1 MANANAIPMVPEAAT
16 QARWKTWLQYAVVG
30 SLTVFFL
37 YITLV
42 MYAQGEMLYG
52 TMILVFTALFAFVF
66 LSNRA
71 YVWRYVFP
79 GLVGVTV
86 FVIFPIMYTLGL
98 TFTNKSNLH
107 LLSFAQSKAY
117 FLQQTYVA
125 EGSHKFD
132 LDLYLDADS
141 DGYFL
146 ALEDEAGNMYMT
158 DEAVDMTHL
167 EAIVVKASS
176 ILMEPA
182 LESAPRNATITYRNE
197 LSNVKIELPNGTVLA
212 KSKLREYAEQ
222 YPLWQADE
230 TDPYKIVNQKDGIVL
245 TADMDEG
252 FFFDSEG
259 SYFTP
264 GFQTNVGFDNYVRV
278 LTEDGM
284 FAPFLQIFTWT
295 MFFAIFTVVFTF
307 FLGMMIASFVQWE
320 PIKFRG
326 LYQVLLILPYA
337 VPSFILIM
345 IFRALFN
352 QNFGQ
357 INHVLELLFNIAPSW
372 NADPNMSR
380 MMILMVNLFM
390 GYPYMFILSLGML
403 QSIPKDLYEAS
414 SLEGAGPITN
424 FFKITFP
431 LVLRPMLPLLIASF
445 AFNFN
450 NFVLIQ
456 LLTRGE
462 PIIIGSSPQA
472 GETDLL
478 VNYAFRLAFMGDTQ
492 DFALGA
498 TVSTFIFMM
507 VGIFAIAYLKA
518 AKIEVGIKK

>member
-16 QARWKTWLQYAVVG
+16 QERWKTWMQYGVVG
-30 SLTVFFL
+30 ALTVFFL
-37 YITLV
+37 YVTML
-42 MYAQGEMLYG
+42 MYAQGEVLYG
-52 TMILVFTALFAFVF
+52 SMILVFSGLFAFIF
-66 LSNRA
+66 LSDRA

-79 GLVGVTV
+79 GLVGVFV

-125 EGSHKFD
+125 EGSQTYD
-132 LDLYLDADS
+132 LSLYE
-141 DGYFL
+141 DGSNFYIV
-146 ALEDEAGNMYMT
+146 LEDESGNLFMT
-158 DEAVDMTHL
+158 EEPQSLTHTEVVVAPLQSILVEPDL
-167 EAIVVKASS
+167 EAAERK
-176 ILMEPA
+176 
-182 LESAPRNATITYRNE
+182 ATITYRNE
-197 LSNVKIELPNGTVLA
+197 LTNLQLELPNGTVLV
-212 KSKLREYAEQ
+212 KSKLREYGEK
-222 YPLWQADE
+222 YPLWAADAE
-230 TDPYKIVNQKDGIVL
+230 DPNILINQDDGTIL
-245 TADMDEG
+245 TANMEEG
-252 FFFDSEG
+252 FFMDAEG
-259 SYFTP
+259 EFRTP
-264 GFQTNVGFDNYVRV
+264 GFQVNVGFDNYVRV

-295 MFFAIFTVVFTF
+295 MFFAIFTVIVTF
-307 FLGMMIASFVQWE
+307 FMGMTIASFVQWE

-337 VPSFILIM
+337 VPGFILIM

-357 INHVLELLFNIAPSW
+357 INHVLELLFNFAPSW
-372 NADPNMSR
+372 NSDPNFSR
-380 MMILMVNLFM
+380 MMILIVNLFL

-462 PIIIGSSPQA
+462 PIIIGSNPQA

-518 AKIEVGIKK
+518 AKIEVGMKK

>member
-1 MANANAIPMVPEAAT
+1 MATVNAIPMVPEAA
-16 QARWKTWLQYAVVG
+16 QQERWKMWTQYGVVG
-30 SLTVFFL
+30 AMTVFFL
-37 YITLV
+37 YITML
-42 MYAQGEMLYG
+42 MYGQGEVLYG
-52 TMILVFTALFAFVF
+52 TMLMVFTSLFAFIF
-66 LSNRA
+66 LSDRA

-79 GLVGVTV
+79 GLVGVFV

-107 LLSFAQSKAY
+107 LLSFAQSKSY

-125 EGSHKFD
+125 EGSMSYSLTIFED
-132 LDLYLDADS
+132 GADYQLMLEDDNGQLYLTEEP
-141 DGYFL
+141 L
-146 ALEDEAGNMYMT
+146 PL
-158 DEAVDMTHL
+158 THT
-167 EAIVVKASS
+167 EPMQASVVE
-176 ILMEPA
+176 ILVEPE
-182 LESAPRNATITYRNE
+182 LESAPRKAAIDFRNE
-197 LSNVKIELPNGTVLA
+197 LSNLNLEKPDGRLLV
-212 KSKLREYAEQ
+212 KSKLREYGER
-222 YPLWQADE
+222 YPLWAPDEADQL
-230 TDPYKIVNQKDGIVL
+230 KLVNQEDGTIL
-245 TADMDEG
+245 MADMDDG
-252 FFFDSEG
+252 FFKDAEG
-259 SYFTP
+259 EVYTP
-264 GFQTNVGFDNYVRV
+264 GFQVNVGFDNYVRV
-278 LTEDGM
+278 LTEEGM

-295 MFFAIFTVVFTF
+295 MFFAIFTVVVTF
-307 FLGMMIASFVQWE
+307 FMGMVLASFVQWE

-337 VPSFILIM
+337 VPAFILIM

-357 INHVLELLFNIAPSW
+357 INHVLELLFNISPAW
-372 NADPNMSR
+372 NSDPNFTR
-380 MMILMVNLFM
+380 TMILFVNLFL

-403 QSIPKDLYEAS
+403 QSIPKDMYEAS

-424 FFKITFP
+424 FFKITLP

-507 VGIFAIAYLKA
+507 VGIFAVAYLKA
-518 AKIEVGIKK
+518 AKIEVGLKK

>member
-16 QARWKTWLQYAVVG
+16 QERWKAWMQYGVVG
-30 SLTVFFL
+30 LLTIFFL
-37 YITLV
+37 YITMM
-42 MYAQGEMLYG
+42 MYAQGEALYG
-52 TMILVFTALFAFVF
+52 TMVLIFTGIFSFVF

-79 GLVGVTV
+79 GLVGVFV

-117 FLQQTYVA
+117 FLQQTFVA
-125 EGSHKFD
+125 EGSQSYD
-132 LDLYLDADS
+132 LSLYE
-141 DGYFL
+141 DGENFHL
-146 ALEDEAGNMYMT
+146 VLEGEDGSMYMT
-158 DEAVDMTHL
+158 DESQPLTHL
-167 EAIVVKASS
+167 EAITVPVST
-176 ILMEPA
+176 ILAEPD
-182 LESAPRNATITYRNE
+182 LETAPRKAVITYRTE
-197 LSNVKIELPNGTVLA
+197 LSNLQVELPGGKFLA
-212 KSKLREYAEQ
+212 KSKLRQ
-222 YPLWQADE
+222 YGEKFPLWSEVDE
-230 TDPYKIVNQKDGIVL
+230 FTIENLDDGTVL
-245 TADMDEG
+245 KANFETG
-252 FFFDSEG
+252 FFVDENDEF
-259 SYFTP
+259 FTP
-264 GFQTNVGFDNYVRV
+264 GFQVNVGFDNYVRV

-295 MFFAIFTVVFTF
+295 MFFAIFTVFVTF
-307 FLGMMIASFVQWE
+307 LLGMTLASFVQWE
-320 PIKFRG
+320 PIKARG

-337 VPSFILIM
+337 VPGFILIM
-345 IFRALFN
+345 IFKALFN

-357 INHVLELLFNIAPSW
+357 INHVLELLFNLSPEW
-372 NADPNMSR
+372 NSDPNFAR
-380 MMILMVNLFM
+380 MMILAVNMFM

-424 FFKITFP
+424 FVKITFP

-456 LLTRGE
+456 LLTRGD
-462 PIIIGSSPQA
+462 PIIIGSNPPA

-507 VGIFAIAYLKA
+507 VGIFAIVYLKA
-518 AKIEVGIKK
+518 AKIEVGQNK

>member
-1 MANANAIPMVPEAAT
+1 MDHVEDIIAPISA
-16 QARWKTWLQYAVVG
+16 
-30 SLTVFFL
+30 
-37 YITLV
+37 
-42 MYAQGEMLYG
+42 
-52 TMILVFTALFAFVF
+52 ILV
-66 LSNRA
+66 
-71 YVWRYVFP
+71 
-79 GLVGVTV
+79 
-86 FVIFPIMYTLGL
+86 
-98 TFTNKSNLH
+98 
-107 LLSFAQSKAY
+107 
-117 FLQQTYVA
+117 
-125 EGSHKFD
+125 
-132 LDLYLDADS
+132 
-141 DGYFL
+141 
-146 ALEDEAGNMYMT
+146 
-158 DEAVDMTHL
+158 
-167 EAIVVKASS
+167 
-176 ILMEPA
+176 EPS
-182 LESAPRNATITYRNE
+182 LNEAPRKAAIDYRNQ
-197 LSNVKIELPNGTVLA
+197 LDSLQLQLPNGTILV
-212 KSKLREYAEQ
+212 KSKLREYGEK
-222 YPLWQADE
+222 YPLWSADE
-230 TDPYKIVNQKDGIVL
+230 SDPYKLTNLKDGNELI
-245 TADMDEG
+245 ANMDEG
-252 FFFDSEG
+252 FFYDAEG
-259 SYFTP
+259 KYYTP
-264 GFQTNVGFDNYVRV
+264 GFQVNVGFDNYVRV

-295 MFFAIFTVVFTF
+295 MFFAIFTVVVTF
-307 FLGMMIASFVQWE
+307 FLGMALASFVQWE
-320 PIKFRG
+320 PIKLRG

-337 VPSFILIM
+337 VPGFILIM

-357 INHVLELLFNIAPSW
+357 INHVLEVLFNLSPAW
-372 NADPNMSR
+372 NSDPNLSR
-380 MMILMVNLFM
+380 TMILIANLFM

-518 AKIEVGIKK
+518 AKIEVGLKK

>member
-1 MANANAIPMVPEAAT
+1 MANVNAIPMVPEAAK
-16 QARWKTWLQYAVVG
+16 QERWKAWMQYGVV
-30 SLTVFFL
+30 SALTVFFL
-37 YITLV
+37 YITML
-42 MYAQGEMLYG
+42 MYAQGEILYG
-52 TMILVFTALFAFVF
+52 TMVLVFTGVFAFVF
-66 LSNRA
+66 MAERA

-79 GLVGVTV
+79 GLVGVFV

-107 LLSFAQSKAY
+107 LLSYAQSKAY

-125 EGSHKFD
+125 EGSQSYD
-132 LDLYLDADS
+132 LSLYEQGDN
-141 DGYFL
+141 YQIV
-146 ALEDEAGNMYMT
+146 LEDEEGGLYITEQAQPL
-158 DEAVDMTHL
+158 THSGQ
-167 EAIVVKASS
+167 ITVKLNS
-176 ILMEPA
+176 ILVEPDLPA
-182 LESAPRNATITYRNE
+182 AERRAAITYRAE
-197 LSNVKIELPNGTVLA
+197 LDNLQLELPDGTLLV
-212 KSKLREYAEQ
+212 KSKLREYGAK
-222 YPLWQADE
+222 YPLWAEGDDD
-230 TDPYKIVNQKDGIVL
+230 TLINQQSGTVL
-245 TADMDEG
+245 TADFHEG
-252 FFFDSEG
+252 FFFDAEG
-259 SYFTP
+259 EYYTP

-295 MFFAIFTVVFTF
+295 MFFAIFSVAVTF
-307 FLGMMIASFVQWE
+307 FMGMAIASFVQWE
-320 PIKFRG
+320 PIRFRG
-326 LYQVLLILPYA
+326 LYQVLIILPYA
-337 VPSFILIM
+337 VPGFILIM

-357 INHVLELLFNIAPSW
+357 INHVLELLFNISPGW
-372 NADPNMSR
+372 NSDPNLSR
-380 MMILMVNLFM
+380 MMILMVNVFM

-403 QSIPKDLYEAS
+403 QSIPKDMYEAS
-414 SLEGAGPITN
+414 SLEGAGPIVN

-456 LLTRGE
+456 LLTRGD
-462 PIIIGSSPQA
+462 PIIIGSNPQA

-498 TVSTFIFMM
+498 TVSTFIFFM

>member
-1 MANANAIPMVPEAAT
+1 MANANAIPMVPEAAK
-16 QARWKTWLQYAVVG
+16 QERWKTWLQYGVVG
-30 SLTVFFL
+30 SMTLFFL
-37 YITLV
+37 YITML
-42 MYAQGEMLYG
+42 MYAQGEVLYG
-52 TMILVFTALFAFVF
+52 TMILIFSGIFAFVF
-66 LSNRA
+66 LSDRA

-79 GLVGVTV
+79 GLVGVFV

-125 EGSHKFD
+125 EGSSTYD
-132 LDLYLDADS
+132 LSIYE
-141 DGYFL
+141 DGDNVHL
-146 ALEDEAGNMYMT
+146 VLEDEAGNMFMT
-158 DEAVDMTHL
+158 DESLDMMHL
-167 EAIVVKASS
+167 ESKTASVSS
-176 ILMEPA
+176 ILVEPD
-182 LESAPRNATITYRNE
+182 LEEAPRKAAITYRTE
-197 LSNVKIELPNGTVLA
+197 LQNLQLQLPDGTSLV
-212 KSKLREYAEQ
+212 KSKLREYGEK
-222 YPLWQADE
+222 YPLWMSVDE
-230 TDPYKIVNQKDGIVL
+230 YTLENQDDGTVL
-245 TADMDEG
+245 TADFDQG
-252 FFFDSEG
+252 FFVDSNDEF
-259 SYFTP
+259 YTP

-295 MFFAIFTVVFTF
+295 MFFAIFTVVVTF
-307 FLGMMIASFVQWE
+307 FMGMSLASFVQWE

-337 VPSFILIM
+337 VPGFILIM

-357 INHVLELLFNIAPSW
+357 INHVLELLFNIAPDW
-372 NADPNMSR
+372 NSNPNFSR
-380 MMILMVNLFM
+380 MMILIVNLFM

-414 SLEGAGPITN
+414 SLEGAGPIVN

-498 TVSTFIFMM
+498 TVSTFIFIM

-518 AKIEVGIKK
+518 AKIEVGLNK

>member
-1 MANANAIPMVPEAAT
+1 MANANAIPMVPEAAK
-16 QARWKTWLQYAVVG
+16 QERWKTWTQYGVVG
-30 SLTVFFL
+30 ALTVFFL
-37 YITLV
+37 YITMV
-42 MYAQGEMLYG
+42 MYAQGELLYG
-52 TMILVFTALFAFVF
+52 TMILIFTGVFAFVF
-66 LSNRA
+66 LSDRA
-71 YVWRYVFP
+71 YVWRYIFP
-79 GLVGVTV
+79 GLVGVVV

-125 EGSHKFD
+125 EGSHTYD
-132 LDLYLDADS
+132 LSIYE
-141 DGYFL
+141 DGDKVHL
-146 ALEDEAGNMYMT
+146 VLEDPEGNLYMT
-158 DEAVDMTHL
+158 DEPQSMDHVEDIIAPIS
-167 EAIVVKASS
+167 AILV
-176 ILMEPA
+176 EPS
-182 LESAPRNATITYRNE
+182 LNEAPRKAAIDYRNQ
-197 LSNVKIELPNGTVLA
+197 LDSLQLQLPNGTILV
-212 KSKLREYAEQ
+212 KSKLREYGEK
-222 YPLWQADE
+222 YPLWSADE
-230 TDPYKIVNQKDGIVL
+230 SDPYKLTNLKDGNELI
-245 TADMDEG
+245 ANMDEG
-252 FFFDSEG
+252 FFYDAEG
-259 SYFTP
+259 KYYTP
-264 GFQTNVGFDNYVRV
+264 GFQVNVGFDNYVRV

-295 MFFAIFTVVFTF
+295 MFFAIFTVVVTF
-307 FLGMMIASFVQWE
+307 FLGMALASFVQWE
-320 PIKFRG
+320 PIKLRG

-337 VPSFILIM
+337 VPGFILIM

-357 INHVLELLFNIAPSW
+357 INHVLEVLFNLSPAW
-372 NADPNMSR
+372 NSDPNLSR
-380 MMILMVNLFM
+380 TMILIANLFM

-518 AKIEVGIKK
+518 AKIEVGLKK